1 MTHPTHDS
9 FACDIAGNHLLK
21 CAIVLARN
29 TLRND
34 LALALGDV
42 PTKCPPAPRM
52 RTIKAAIFSP
62 NINKSKAGSGLKFSL
77 WFI

>member
-9 FACDIAGNHLLK
+9 FACDIAGNPLLRS
-21 CAIVLARN
+21 AIVLGTRK

-42 PTKCPPAPRM
+42 PTKCPLAWE
-52 RTIKAAIFSP
+52 
-62 NINKSKAGSGLKFSL
+62 L
-77 WFI
+77 